1 MANIEQRDAAIQ
13 DRAQVNKNRFNS
25 LTPGWNATFSVI
37 LILISLLALIPML
50 LVVIV
55 SFSSEASISY
65 NGFSFWPSEWTLA
78 GYGYLGKMG
87 DQVLNSYIITI
98 VHSVFGTFCCLAVM
112 SLYAYVIAQ
121 RNFPARRFFTWFLFF
136 TMLFSGGLVP
146 SYMLN
151 ANVYHLR
158 DSFWIFIIPSLVSA
172 YHVIILRTFIISTIP
187 ETLFE
192 AGKIDGAGHFRIFL
206 KIVLPLFKAGIAT
219 IGLFQLVGRWNDWFT
234 AYLYVDSSRLVPL
247 QTLLQKIQNNID
259 FLKNNAEIAG
269 TPEGLNML
277 RNLPTQNLRM
287 ACTVIV
293 VLPILCAYP
302 FFQRYF
308 VSGLTIGSVKE

>member
-1 MANIEQRDAAIQ
+1 MANTNKDAAIQ
-13 DRAQVNKNRFNS
+13 DRQSPSKNRFNS
-25 LTPGWNATFSVI
+25 LTPGWNATFSII
-37 LILISLLALIPML
+37 LTIISLLALIPMA
-50 LVVIV
+50 LVIIV
-55 SFSSEASISY
+55 SFSSEISIAY
-65 NGFSFWPSEWTLA
+65 NGFSFLPSEWSLD
-78 GYGYLGKMG
+78 GYKYLGKMG
-87 DQVLNSYIITI
+87 DQVLDSYIITI
-98 VHSVFGTFCCLAVM
+98 VHSVFGTFCCLFVM
-112 SLYAYVIAQ
+112 SLYAYVLAQ
-121 RNFPARRFFTWFLFF
+121 RNFPARRILTWFLFF

-151 ANVYHLR
+151 VNTYHLR
-158 DSFWIFIIPSLVSA
+158 DSFWIFILPSLVSA
-172 YHVIILRTFIISTIP
+172 YHVIILRTFIMTTIP

-192 AGKIDGAGHFRIFL
+192 AGKIDGAGHFRIYL
-206 KIVLPLFKAGIAT
+206 QIVLPLFKAGLAT

-234 AYLYVDSSRLVPL
+234 AFLYIDSPQLVPL

-259 FLKNNAEIAG
+259 FLKNNAEIAS

-277 RNLPTQNLRM
+277 RNLPSQNLRM

-293 VLPILCAYP
+293 VLPILFAYP

>member
-1 MANIEQRDAAIQ
+1 MAKNAAAAVN
-13 DRAQVNKNRFNS
+13 DRVITKNRFNS
-25 LTPGWNATFSVI
+25 LSPGWNITFSVI
-37 LILISLLALIPML
+37 LCLISLLALVPMA
-50 LVVIV
+50 LVFIV

-87 DQVLNSYIITI
+87 DQVLRSYIITI
-98 VHSVFGTFCCLAVM
+98 AHSVFGTLCCLAVM

-136 TMLFSGGLVP
+136 TMLCGGGMVP

-151 ANVYHLR
+151 VNVYHLR
-158 DSFWIFIIPSLVSA
+158 DTFWIFILPSLVSA

-192 AGKIDGAGHFRIFL
+192 AGKIDGAGHFRIFFQ
-206 KIVLPLFKAGIAT
+206 IVLPLFKAGIAT

-234 AYLYVDSSRLVPL
+234 AFLYIEKSWLVPL
-247 QTLLQKIQNNID
+247 QTLLQKIQNTID

>member
-1 MANIEQRDAAIQ
+1 MAKKADAYEH
-13 DRAQVNKNRFNS
+13 VVTKNRFNS
-25 LTPGWNATFSVI
+25 LSPAWNATFAVI
-37 LILISLLALIPML
+37 LIFISLFALVPMA
-50 LVVIV
+50 LVFIV
-55 SFSSEASISY
+55 SFSSEASISF
-65 NGFSFWPSEWTLA
+65 NGFTFWPSEWSLS

-87 DQVLNSYIITI
+87 NQVVSSYIVTI
-98 VHSVFGTFCCLAVM
+98 GHSVFGTLCCLVVM
-112 SLYAYVIAQ
+112 SMYAYVIAQ
-121 RNFPARRFFTWFLFF
+121 RTFPARRFFIWILFF
-136 TMLFSGGLVP
+136 TMLFGGGLVP

-151 ANVYHLR
+151 VNVYHLR
-158 DSFWIFIIPSLVSA
+158 DTFWIFIVPSLVSA

-187 ETLFE
+187 DTLFE
-192 AGKIDGAGHFRIFL
+192 AGKIDGAGHFRIFIQ
-206 KIVLPLFKAGIAT
+206 IVLPLFKAGIAT

-234 AYLYVDSSRLVPL
+234 AYLYIDNNKLVPL

-259 FLKNNAEIAG
+259 YLKNNAAVAG
-269 TPEGLNML
+269 TPEGVQML
-277 RNLPTQNLRM
+277 RQLPNQNLRM

>member
-1 MANIEQRDAAIQ
+1 MANPVNKDAAIVE
-13 DRAQVNKNRFNS
+13 RAAVTKNRFNS
-25 LTPGWNATFSVI
+25 LTPGWNAAFALI
-37 LILISLLALIPML
+37 LILISLLALIPMI
-50 LVVIV
+50 LVFVV

-65 NGFSFWPSEWTLA
+65 NGVSFFPSEWTLD

-136 TMLFSGGLVP
+136 TMLFGGGLVP
-146 SYMLN
+146 SYILN
-151 ANVYHLR
+151 VNVYHLR
-158 DSFWIFIIPSLVSA
+158 DTFWIFILPSLVSA

-192 AGKIDGAGHFRIFL
+192 AGKIDGAGHFRIFFQ
-206 KIVLPLFKAGIAT
+206 IVLPLFKAGIAT

-234 AYLYVDSSRLVPL
+234 AFLYIEKSRLIPL
-247 QTLLQKIQNNID
+247 QTMLQKIQNTID

-269 TPEGLNML
+269 TPEGLNLL